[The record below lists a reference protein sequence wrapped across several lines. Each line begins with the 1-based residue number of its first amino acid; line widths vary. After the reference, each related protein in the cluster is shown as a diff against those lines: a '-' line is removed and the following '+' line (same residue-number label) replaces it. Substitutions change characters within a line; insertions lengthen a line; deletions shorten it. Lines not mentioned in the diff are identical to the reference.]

1 MGNQREILTGAVLA
15 CIRRRHDPRE
25 HARRNDGEPSA
36 TAMLRVKDERDEAL
50 KLLRRTLELRE
61 IGAEGPHKSD
71 IRAFFVR
78 LGEPVAMTRG
88 ARQQS
93 LERAIV
99 AFNPDTTEAL
109 ELLASFSRALTDRYG
124 DGDVRTADLRTGWS
138 LCLDDVRGGAG
149 RGRGRA
155 ILRDRGTVL

>member
-1 MGNQREILTGAVLA
+1 MGNPREILTGAVLEL
-15 CIRRRHDPRE
+15 HQRE
-25 HARRNDGEPSA
+25 AA
-36 TAMLRVKDERDEAL
+36 QLMKDERDEAL

-61 IGAEGPHKSD
+61 IGADGPHKSD

-88 ARQQS
+88 ARQQAV
-93 LERAIV
+93 ERAIV

-124 DGDVRTADLRTGWS
+124 DVRTADLRK
-138 LCLDDVRGGAG
+138 CLDDVEEALGEVEAEL
-149 RGRGRA
+149 
-155 ILRDRGTVL
+155 LRDGTVL

>member
-1 MGNQREILTGAVLA
+1 M
-15 CIRRRHDPRE
+15 
-25 HARRNDGEPSA
+25 
-36 TAMLRVKDERDEAL
+36 KDERDEAL

-78 LGEPVAMTRG
+78 LGEPVAMTRV

-109 ELLASFSRALTDRYG
+109 ELLASFSRALIDRYG
-124 DGDVRTADLRTGWS
+124 DVRTPTCASASTMSKRRSARSRPSFCATG
-138 LCLDDVRGGAG
+138 R
-149 RGRGRA
+149 
-155 ILRDRGTVL
+155 